1 MNTPQVGDVWEIN
14 PESGPIQQYVTRVTG
29 NRVFYT
35 YRRPDRRSIEFEMAT
50 GLFQSGSKLVERDG
64 KQVQS

>member
-14 PESGPIQQYVTRVTG
+14 PDSGPILQYVTRVTG
-29 NRVFYT
+29 SRVFYT
-35 YRRPDRRSIEFEMAT
+35 YRRPDRLSNEFEVAM
-50 GLFQSGSKLVERDG
+50 GLFQSGSKLVERNG